1 MPGHTATAVPVTP
14 EAADGP
20 GWLGGLCRVDE
31 VYESLPV
38 QGRGSDALEQ
48 EVDRPRRLASVVSAY
63 HRRADPRTPLVF
75 GWLRTSAGGPV
86 RVIATDLRP
95 GGRGNADPDRSDV
108 LSFPPGARGV
118 TLPADRAAE
127 MLAAVPVWTRLH
139 GRADGLLLDEAARVS
154 AAELAPGL
162 ADALLGVWQG
172 PFGWLLIAEPVPPV
186 DVSAEAGRIAALE
199 RDARTR
205 TSPEYVV
212 RADRL
217 DRRHR
222 ELRAA
227 ESTGLWRVHLL
238 AGGLSP
244 AEAYAVAGLLCAAT
258 DLSRLAYA
266 LAPAGD
272 AASLD
277 VVLDGGHRAP
287 ARLGPAASNRT
298 AADGRD
304 VGESPFLAG
313 SPLVA
318 ALIRTPTVEI
328 PGVRVVPRP
337 AFDVTPEVGAD
348 PTSVPLGAV
357 IDRDGRPA
365 GPLRLP
371 TGSLNRHT
379 FVCGA
384 TGGGKSQTVR
394 HLLEQATAAGLPWL
408 VIEPAKA
415 EYRRMAARI
424 AGGDVVVLRPGD
436 PAAPPVG
443 FNPLA
448 PAPGFPLQT
457 HADLTRALFIAAF
470 QAEEPFPQVLAAAM
484 ARCYERL
491 GWDLTLGEPVHPG
504 VSPKLPDL
512 ADLQTAAQEVVEE
525 IGYGQ
530 EITDNVRGFIG
541 VRLASLRLGTT
552 GRFFEGGH
560 RLDFDRLLANNVVIE
575 IEDVGDDL
583 DKAFL
588 MGAVLIQ
595 LVEHL
600 RLRDRSGATGSGLR
614 HLTVIEEA
622 HRLLRRPDASG
633 PAAHAVEMFAALL
646 AEVRAYGEGLVIA
659 EQIPAK
665 LIPDVIKNT
674 AVKVVHR
681 LPAQDDRETVGATM
695 NLTEEQSRYLVTL
708 PPGTGAVFTDGMDR
722 PILARIPDGSG
733 RETASV
739 GGDPVSPA
747 RLVATPAT
755 VCPPQCGTHPCTL
768 RRMTDARRVVR
779 GDSALV
785 LWAELTVVA
794 HLVGMPAPLPH
805 AGLARRLSELDARL
819 RDCVV
824 RHAVEAAVD
833 SRATALAGSHSPA
846 EFAGHVAEEL
856 RGQLGPDGVPAAGA
870 GCPAPPERWL
880 APCFRWNPVRLAL
893 QDRCAHQPDA
903 GRHPDSERWAARYG
917 RAVTGSTCREQLD
930 TVRGWCRELL
940 VDRAAVAAV
949 LFGAVRPT
957 TASNRVAVSRAPA
970 RGGVGAVG
978 PGLSALE
985 SAVGCARSDP
995 GWRPALDRALR
1006 ELTVVRRW
1014 PLAFLAPTARS
1025 GRTGVPPAGHGSAG
1039 GAVGRPS

>member
-1 MPGHTATAVPVTP
+1 MTLVPVTP
-14 EAADGP
+14 RAEDGP
-20 GWLGGLCRVDE
+20 GWLHGLCRVDE

-38 QGRGSDALEQ
+38 ERRRSDALEQ
-48 EVDRPRRLASVVSAY
+48 DVDLPRRLAAVVSAY

-75 GWLRTSAGGPV
+75 GWFRATAGGPV

-95 GGRGNADPDRSDV
+95 AGCANADPGTSDV
-108 LSFPPGARGV
+108 LSFPPGARGA

-127 MLAAVPVWTRLH
+127 MLATVPVWTRLRC
-139 GRADGLLLDEAARVS
+139 RADGLLLDEAARVGG
-154 AAELAPGL
+154 AELAPGL
-162 ADALLGVWQG
+162 ADALLGTWQG

-186 DVSAEAGRIAALE
+186 DVSAEAGRVAALE

-244 AEAYAVAGLLCAAT
+244 AEAQAVAGLLCAAT
-258 DLSRLAYA
+258 DLSRLGYT
-266 LAPAGD
+266 LAPTGD
-272 AASLD
+272 AASLGA
-277 VVLDGGHRAP
+277 VLDGGCRVP
-287 ARLGPAASNRT
+287 AQSGAAASNRA

-304 VGESPFLAG
+304 VGESSFLAG

-328 PGVRVVPRP
+328 PGVRMVPRP
-337 AFDVTPEVGAD
+337 TFDVTPEIGTD
-348 PTSVPLGAV
+348 TTSFDLGTI

-365 GPLRLP
+365 GSLRVP
-371 TGSLNRHT
+371 TNSLNRHT
-379 FVCGA
+379 FICGA

-394 HLLEQATAAGLPWL
+394 HLLERATATGLPWL

-415 EYRRMAARI
+415 EYRRMAARL
-424 AGGDVVVLRPGD
+424 AGREVVVLRPGD

-470 QAEEPFPQVLAAAM
+470 QAEEPFPQVLAAAL

-512 ADLQTAAQEVVEE
+512 ADLQAAAQEVVEE
-525 IGYGQ
+525 IGYGR

-560 RLDFDRLLANNVVIE
+560 RLDFDRLLASNVVIE

-622 HRLLRRPDASG
+622 HRLLRRPEASG

-646 AEVRAYGEGLVIA
+646 AEVRAYGEGLIIA

-695 NLTEEQSRYLVTL
+695 NLTAEQSRYLVTL
-708 PPGTGAVFTDGMDR
+708 SPGTGAVFTDGMDR
-722 PILARIPDGSG
+722 PILTRIPDGSG
-733 RETASV
+733 REAAGV
-739 GGDPVSPA
+739 GIDPVSPA
-747 RLVATPAT
+747 GLIATPAT
-755 VCPPQCGTHPCTL
+755 ACPPLCGTHPCTL
-768 RRMTDARRVVR
+768 RRMTDARREVR
-779 GDSALV
+779 GDRALV
-785 LWAELTVVA
+785 LWSELAVVA

-805 AGLARRLSELDARL
+805 AGLARRLSGMDVRL

-824 RHAVEAAVD
+824 RHVVEAAVD
-833 SRATALAGSHSPA
+833 SRAAALTGSHGPA
-846 EFAGHVAEEL
+846 EFAGHVAAEL
-856 RGQLGPDGVPAAGA
+856 REQLGPDGAPATEGR
-870 GCPAPPERWL
+870 CPAPPERWL
-880 APCFRWNPVRLAL
+880 APSFGWNPVRLAL
-893 QDRCAHQPDA
+893 QDRCAQEPDA

-917 RAVTGSTCREQLD
+917 RTVTGSTCQEQLD

-940 VDRAAVAAV
+940 VDRATVATV
-949 LFGAVRPT
+949 LFGTVRPA
-957 TASNRVAVSRAPA
+957 TASTRAAVSRAPVE
-970 RGGVGAVG
+970 GGAGGLG

-985 SAVGCARSDP
+985 SAVGCARRDP
-995 GWRPALDRALR
+995 GWRTALDRALR

-1014 PLAFLAPTARS
+1014 PLAFLAPIAR
-1025 GRTGVPPAGHGSAG
+1025 
-1039 GAVGRPS
+1039 